1 LFSAGFN
8 FLPSFFHFPFSASGA
23 YPNNTKMWLE
33 ARSIPKTK
41 AAQKLTLEKTS
52 AGGNSQL
59 IQKPQKV
66 KLQDLCSLFF
76 LAFR

>member
-1 LFSAGFN
+1 
-8 FLPSFFHFPFSASGA
+8 
-23 YPNNTKMWLE
+23 MWLE
-33 ARSIPKTK
+33 ARSMPKTK
-41 AAQKLTLEKTS
+41 AAQKLALEKIS